1 VVSLSC
7 SKNYQLR
14 KRALLFAL
22 TTLLFCSLAPG
33 IAHTQDSYPSQTIK
47 LVVPFAP
54 GGLPDTVARIIAPSL
69 QEKLKQSVVVEN
81 RPGSGGGVATVAIE
95 AAPADGYQFLVTD
108 NTFLSVNPFIYKQL
122 SYNPKNITTVGQIAY
137 APLFLAV
144 YPKVPAKTFKEFI
157 DYARANPGKISYG
170 SSGIGTAHHL
180 SMEAIKAALKLEMT
194 HVPFRGT
201 GQSVPALLGG
211 HIDALFSAYP
221 SLSGAVQGGQLLILA
236 TNGAVRSPQAPKV
249 PAVSEIIPGFD
260 FAPRIGV
267 YARRGTPDAILQR
280 IAAEVIATTQETET
294 INRFAGNGIEAA
306 GSRPDEFRKVLDDEI
321 KRVEATIKS
330 ANIEPQ

>member
-1 VVSLSC
+1 M
-7 SKNYQLR
+7 
-14 KRALLFAL
+14 
-22 TTLLFCSLAPG
+22 
-33 IAHTQDSYPSQTIK
+33 AHTQDHYPSQFVK
-47 LVVPFAP
+47 LVVPFAS

-69 QEKLKQSVVVEN
+69 QERLKQSVVVEN
-81 RPGSGGGVATVAIE
+81 RPGSGGGIAAAAIE
-95 AAPADGYQFLVTD
+95 AAPADGYQFIVTD

-122 SYNPKNITTVGQIAY
+122 TYNPKNITAVGQIAY

-144 YPKVPAKTFKEFI
+144 YPKVPVKTFKEFI
-157 DYARANPGKISYG
+157 DYVRANPGKISYG

-221 SLSGAVQGGQLLILA
+221 SLSGAVQGEKLLILA
-236 TNGAVRSPQAPKV
+236 TNGAARSPQAPDV
-249 PAVSEIIPGFD
+249 PAVSEFIPGFD
-260 FAPRIGV
+260 FAPRIGLF
-267 YARRGTPDAILQR
+267 ARRGTPDAILQH
-280 IAAEVIATTQETET
+280 IASEVIAITKEPET

-306 GSRPDEFRKVLDDEI
+306 GSRPDEFRKVLEDEI
-321 KRVEATIKS
+321 RRVEMTVKS
-330 ANIEPQ
+330 AKIEPQ

>member
-1 VVSLSC
+1 M
-7 SKNYQLR
+7 
-14 KRALLFAL
+14 
-22 TTLLFCSLAPG
+22 
-33 IAHTQDSYPSQTIK
+33 AHAQDHYPCQIVK

-54 GGLPDTVARIIAPSL
+54 GGLPDTVARIIAPPL

-81 RPGSGGGVATVAIE
+81 RPGSGGGVAAAAIE
-95 AAPADGYQFLVTD
+95 AVPADGCQLIVTD
-108 NTFLSVNPFIYKQL
+108 NTFLSVNPLIYKQL
-122 SYNPKNITTVGQIAY
+122 SYNPKNIAAVGQIAY

-144 YPKVPAKTFKEFI
+144 YPKVPVKTFKEFV

-194 HVPFRGT
+194 HVPFRGS

-221 SLSGAVQGGQLLILA
+221 SLTAAVQGGQVLILA
-236 TNGAVRSPQAPKV
+236 TNGAMRSPQAPNV
-249 PAVSEIIPGFD
+249 PAVSEIIPDFD
-260 FAPRIGV
+260 FAPRIGI
-267 YARRGTPDAILQR
+267 YAKRGTPNAIVQR
-280 IAAEVIATTQETET
+280 IAAEVIAITKETET
-294 INRFAGNGIEAA
+294 INRFGGNGIEAA
-306 GSRPDEFRKVLDDEI
+306 GSRPEEFRKVLDDEI
-321 KRVEATIKS
+321 KRVAATVKH